1 MKWHRAY
8 KTVINTL
15 KNKDDLQFI
24 TIRQNI
30 SILFKMLLLFN
41 SGCFCY
47 DCFHS
52 IFNQGDYSAKEDK
65 LYLKQN
71 VSNFFFQIHGGSGKH
86 NNTCLNLRLHTTL
99 LLLPIKHDIQ
109 KSSHPL
115 VRKNCIGVS
124 LSFTNNLMLSSQST
138 PRSQSRIIMCCGERQ
153 QELNQRV

>member
-71 VSNFFFQIHGGSGKH
+71 VSNFFFKFMGGQENITTLVLIYGYIQH
-86 NNTCLNLRLHTTL
+86 CCCYPLNMTFRNLHTR
-99 LLLPIKHDIQ
+99 
-109 KSSHPL
+109 SSEKIVL
-115 VRKNCIGVS
+115 GFLFRLQI
-124 LSFTNNLMLSSQST
+124 T
-138 PRSQSRIIMCCGERQ
+138 
-153 QELNQRV
+153 